1 MAASPERG
9 RVPRAAG
16 ESRHI
21 PRTGHAAGWGQTTPR
36 RVTMSLPGPASPVL
50 PVLSVPP
57 DPLPNDPPMTDAS
70 ILVGYK
76 QPDDSEPGLPPP
88 SPLDRRPAR
97 WWLWFLTLIVF
108 GAIVFLQ
115 QATPQERLTP
125 QERQA
130 LAVGDTVEPPE
141 ASMLVLLGKF
151 LLAAEKYTPN
161 QPTSPFL
168 EMADQLAG
176 GERDRAQA
184 GAESGDQKEG
194 KRESIGPPAADRF
207 RVAVLAGDVVGPDEA
222 RERLRELEQDLSPT
236 SPLHEDIRTALTI
249 YEQGPDAVDPAR
261 IDALIDRHGWFGRL
275 LASHG
280 RDDTDPFRAA
290 AVASG
295 MSAMVFFVVFGF
307 GLLLA
312 GAAGVVLLIIGAVLG
327 AGGKIRSAT
336 AGSVV
341 ARQASGVWLETFAV
355 FLLGFLAL
363 KLGGAYIASRA
374 APGAVWPIWVQL
386 LGQWSLV
393 LLVLWPL
400 ARGMR
405 FDQFCNEVGWRRGR
419 GVLHEIG
426 AGLAAYIAALPIYVA
441 VAITV
446 AILMWA
452 VRQITGAEPPMPDNR
467 VFEIFEKGTPA
478 MTALL
483 ASLVVIWAPLVE
495 ETIFR
500 GALFRAVRPRAGAVG
515 AALLTAAMFA
525 LMHQYGLPQLIVV
538 GTLGVI
544 FALMR
549 EWRGSLL
556 PSMTAHAVH
565 NFMVMVILL
574 VVIQFAR
581 G

>member
-1 MAASPERG
+1 
-9 RVPRAAG
+9 
-16 ESRHI
+16 
-21 PRTGHAAGWGQTTPR
+21 
-36 RVTMSLPGPASPVL
+36 
-50 PVLSVPP
+50 
-57 DPLPNDPPMTDAS
+57 
-70 ILVGYK
+70 
-76 QPDDSEPGLPPP
+76 
-88 SPLDRRPAR
+88 
-97 WWLWFLTLIVF
+97 
-108 GAIVFLQ
+108 
-115 QATPQERLTP
+115 
-125 QERQA
+125 
-130 LAVGDTVEPPE
+130 
-141 ASMLVLLGKF
+141 
-151 LLAAEKYTPN
+151 
-161 QPTSPFL
+161 
-168 EMADQLAG
+168 
-176 GERDRAQA
+176 
-184 GAESGDQKEG
+184 
-194 KRESIGPPAADRF
+194 
-207 RVAVLAGDVVGPDEA
+207 
-222 RERLRELEQDLSPT
+222 
-236 SPLHEDIRTALTI
+236 
-249 YEQGPDAVDPAR
+249 
-261 IDALIDRHGWFGRL
+261 
-275 LASHG
+275 
-280 RDDTDPFRAA
+280 
-290 AVASG
+290 
-295 MSAMVFFVVFGF
+295 
-307 GLLLA
+307 
-312 GAAGVVLLIIGAVLG
+312 
-327 AGGKIRSAT
+327 
-336 AGSVV
+336 
-341 ARQASGVWLETFAV
+341 
-355 FLLGFLAL
+355 
-363 KLGGAYIASRA
+363 
-374 APGAVWPIWVQL
+374 VQL

-452 VRQITGAEPPMPDNR
+452 VRQITGADPPMPDNR